1 LKARIRAGTRE
12 CVVDLDRAVSI
23 AAEMRFTGE
32 SPRHFGAPAA
42 DAHSLVLPGF
52 SGNVATG
59 ASCNCSTITLTPHC
73 NGTHTES
80 VGHLTLQALDAFR
93 IVPLGPM
100 LAVLVTVVPESA
112 SGASDS
118 GVSQSHPHDRLITPR
133 LLAAAWSAHA
143 RAMSSIRA
151 LVIRTSPNPK
161 SKLDRTDTTP
171 PYLSPEAALWI
182 VEQGIEH
189 LIVDLPSVDRV
200 EDEGRLAAHRVFFGL
215 PAGIRELDQARRARC
230 TITELA
236 YVPDEV
242 PDGEYL
248 VELQVPAISG
258 DAVPSRPLLYALE
271 AESP

>member
-1 LKARIRAGTRE
+1 MKARIRAGTRE
-12 CVVDLDRAVSI
+12 CIVDLARAVSL

-32 SPRHFGAPAA
+32 GPRHFGAPAA
-42 DAHSLVLPGF
+42 AAHSLVLPAF
-52 SGNVATG
+52 SGSVATG

-93 IVPLGPM
+93 IVPLGPV
-100 LAVLVTVVPESA
+100 LAVLVTVVPERA
-112 SGASDS
+112 SDAADS
-118 GVSQSHPHDRLITPR
+118 GVAQSQPPDRLITPR

-189 LIVDLPSVDRV
+189 LIVDLPSVDRL
-200 EDEGRLAAHRVFFGL
+200 EDEGRLAAHRAFFGL
-215 PAGIRELDQARRARC
+215 PAGVRELDQARRARC

-248 VELQVPAISG
+248 LELQVPAIAG